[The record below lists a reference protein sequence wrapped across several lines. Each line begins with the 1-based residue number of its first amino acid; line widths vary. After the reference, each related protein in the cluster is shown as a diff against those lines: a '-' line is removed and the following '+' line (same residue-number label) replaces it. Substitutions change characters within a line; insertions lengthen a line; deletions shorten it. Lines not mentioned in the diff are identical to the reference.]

1 MGPEVFDS
9 LKRQSMNYLM
19 KYIILTLTLLTL
31 SLTPIYAHCG
41 HCGSDDSSH
50 NSSSKKCG
58 KCGNPEGSDKCKEAC
73 KTK

>member
-1 MGPEVFDS
+1 VESP
-9 LKRQSMNYLM
+9 SMKYSM
-19 KYIILTLTLLTL
+19 EYIILTLTLLAFN
-31 SLTPIYAHCG
+31 LTPVYAHCG
-41 HCGSDDSSH
+41 HCGSDASNH